1 MYTFVLREK
10 KIRLMSSSM
19 GERKKMLENKNHWN
33 NSSLFKCNIM
43 HCTVN
48 CWLQGEH
55 GDKEWINNRGEGVNL
70 IKTWY
75 IQTWKTKVKSL
86 GL

>member
-1 MYTFVLREK
+1 MLVLREK

-19 GERKKMLENKNHWN
+19 VERKKMLENKKHWN
-33 NSSLFKCNIM
+33 NSSLLECNIM

-48 CWLQGEH
+48 CWPQGEH
-55 GDKEWINNRGEGVNL
+55 GDKEWVSNRGERVNL
-70 IKTWY
+70 IKMWY
-75 IQTWKTKVKSL
+75 TQTWKTKVKSL